1 MRSDLMS
8 ALIQIEHDKGLKR
21 EVLISAIE
29 EALLSAYRK
38 KFGGS
43 GKNVQVK
50 LNPQTGEIKVFILKK
65 VVALKTKEEDE
76 ISLSQAK
83 EIDENYKVDQEITIE
98 LAPQDFGRIAAQTAK
113 QVIIQRIH
121 EAERNLLYDEYSQK
135 VGTIVTGVVQRTSSK
150 GAFVDL
156 GKIEG
161 FLPEREQIA
170 KEKYFVGDRIKAYIL
185 EIKKTTRTPS
195 AVISRTH
202 PGLIEKLFELEVP
215 EIFDK
220 VVEVKGIARDPGF
233 RTKIAVSSND
243 GKIDPVGTCV
253 GLRGVRVNAVVKE
266 LDGEKIDIIR
276 FSEEIGT
283 FIKNALTP
291 ARVERVEI
299 DDKKKRALVVA
310 AKDQL
315 SLAIGRKGQNVR
327 LAAKLTNWHIDV
339 RSLEEITESEA
350 KTEAEA
356 ILGGGAESGA
366 KAEVEAILLG
376 GGAESEAKTKA
387 KAILGGKE
395 EVVANLSNLSGVGPK
410 LREILEGAGFL
421 KVEDVASSDISKM
434 CEVPG
439 IGKARAAKLIEEAKK
454 IIE

>member
-21 EVLISAIE
+21 EVLILAIE
-29 EALLSAYRK
+29 EAILSAYKK

-43 GKNVQVK
+43 AKNVQVK
-50 LNPQTGEIKVFILKK
+50 LNPQTGEIKVFALKK
-65 VVALKTKEEDE
+65 VVAEKTKKKEDE
-76 ISLSQAK
+76 VSLPEAVA
-83 EIDENYKVDQEITIE
+83 IDKNCEVGQEITTE

-135 VGTIVTGVVQRTSSK
+135 IGTIVTGVVQRISPK
-150 GAFVDL
+150 GIFVDI

-161 FLPEREQIA
+161 FLPSREQIA
-170 KEKYFVGDRIKAYIL
+170 KERYFVGDRIKGYIL
-185 EIKKTTRTPS
+185 EIKKTTKIPQ

-220 VVEVKGIARDPGF
+220 VLEVKGIARDPGF

-243 GKIDPVGTCV
+243 EKIDPVGTCV
-253 GLRGVRVNAVVKE
+253 GLRGVRVNAVVNE

-276 FSEEIGT
+276 FNEDIGT
-283 FIKNALTP
+283 FIKNTLTP
-291 ARVERVEI
+291 AKVERVEI
-299 DDKKKRALVVA
+299 NDEKKRALVVVP
-310 AKDQL
+310 KDQL

-327 LAAKLTNWHIDV
+327 LAAKLANWHIDV
-339 RSLEEITESEA
+339 RSAEEVAESKA
-350 KTEAEA
+350 KTKAEA
-356 ILGGGAESGA
+356 ILGGGDRTEART
-366 KAEVEAILLG
+366 KAE
-376 GGAESEAKTKA
+376 
-387 KAILGGKE
+387 AILGGKE
-395 EVVANLSNLSGVGPK
+395 ELAVDLSNLSGVGPK
-410 LREILEGAGFL
+410 LKEILEGAGFL
-421 KVEDVASSDISKM
+421 KVEDVASSDISKL

-454 IIE
+454 TINN

>member
-21 EVLISAIE
+21 EVLILAIE
-29 EALLSAYRK
+29 EAILSAYRK

-43 GKNVQVK
+43 AKNVQVK
-50 LNPQTGEIKVFILKK
+50 LNPQTGEIKVFILRK
-65 VVALKTKEEDE
+65 VVALETKKEDE
-76 ISLSQAK
+76 ISLSEARTK
-83 EIDENYKVDQEITIE
+83 IPNCKVDQEITTE

-121 EAERNLLYDEYSQK
+121 EAERNLLYDEFSQK
-135 VGTIVTGVVQRTSSK
+135 VGTIVTGVVQRTSPK
-150 GAFVDL
+150 GVFVDL

-161 FLPEREQIA
+161 FLPSREQIA

-185 EIKKTTRTPS
+185 EIKKTTKTPS

-276 FSEEIGT
+276 FNEDIGT

-291 ARVERVEI
+291 AKVERVEI

-315 SLAIGRKGQNVR
+315 SLAIGRK
-327 LAAKLTNWHIDV
+327 
-339 RSLEEITESEA
+339 
-350 KTEAEA
+350 
-356 ILGGGAESGA
+356 
-366 KAEVEAILLG
+366 
-376 GGAESEAKTKA
+376 
-387 KAILGGKE
+387 
-395 EVVANLSNLSGVGPK
+395 
-410 LREILEGAGFL
+410 
-421 KVEDVASSDISKM
+421 
-434 CEVPG
+434 
-439 IGKARAAKLIEEAKK
+439 
-454 IIE
+454 